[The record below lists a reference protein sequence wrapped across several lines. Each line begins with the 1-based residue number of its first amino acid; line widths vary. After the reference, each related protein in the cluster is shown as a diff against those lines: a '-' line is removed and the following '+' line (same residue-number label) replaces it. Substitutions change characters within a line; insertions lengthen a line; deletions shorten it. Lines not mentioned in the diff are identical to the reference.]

1 MQQKTWGLM
10 QLHNSWIFVLKSEKV
25 KSQSEQKTKTK
36 FSFLVK
42 TKAQDF
48 WHIAAVI
55 PLADTQFLYIYI
67 HTHTNSLVS
76 QTKSKTKNTFI
87 SFDP

>member
-1 MQQKTWGLM
+1 LAEQNYATENMVLGCVRM

-55 PLADTQFLYIYI
+55 SLADTQFLYIYI
-67 HTHTNSLVS
+67 HTHKLTCI
-76 QTKSKTKNTFI
+76 TY
-87 SFDP
+87 